1 MPEAMNVE
9 VAHHLVEEEAHNK
22 HLRLAWLEI
31 TEAVVLSLIAI
42 ATALSGYEA
51 AKWDGRQGFLYGTSV
66 RLRVEAAAAATE
78 GGQQRLLDVATFNT
92 WIVAHESK
100 NENLADLYARRFSPE
115 YRVAFEAWLKTDP
128 FARQDAPVG
137 PAFMPEY
144 HNALLEK
151 SARLDA
157 AAQTAFAQ
165 GTEARVI
172 SEKFVRGSV
181 LLAIVIFLVALAQRF
196 KIQKVRVGLIIVS
209 SLVMTYALAMLA
221 TYPRLH
227 DDPSQTIQQIK

>member
-1 MPEAMNVE
+1 MGP
-9 VAHHLVEEEAHNK
+9 
-22 HLRLAWLEI
+22 RLCCVWKL
-31 TEAVVLSLIAI
+31 
-42 ATALSGYEA
+42 
-51 AKWDGRQGFLYGTSV
+51 
-66 RLRVEAAAAATE
+66 
-78 GGQQRLLDVATFNT
+78 QQRLLDVATFNT

-100 NENLADLYARRFSPE
+100 NEHLADLYARRFSPE

-128 FARQDAPVG
+128 FTRQDAPAG
-137 PAFMPEY
+137 PVFMPEY

-157 AAQTAFAQ
+157 EAQTAFAQ

-209 SLVMTYALAMLA
+209 SIVMTYALAMLA

>member
-1 MPEAMNVE
+1 MPEALNVE
-9 VAHHLVEEEAHNK
+9 VAHHLVEEEAHSK
-22 HLRLAWLEI
+22 RLRLAWLEI

-42 ATALSGYEA
+42 ATAVSGYHA
-51 AKWDGRQGFLYGTSV
+51 AKWDGRQGYLYGTSAW
-66 RLRVEAAAAATE
+66 LRVEAAAAATE

-100 NENLADLYARRFSPE
+100 NEHLADLYARRFSPE

-128 FARQDAPVG
+128 FTRQDAPAG
-137 PAFMPEY
+137 PVFMPEY

-157 AAQTAFAQ
+157 EAQTAFAQ

-209 SLVMTYALAMLA
+209 SIVMTYALAMLA

-227 DDPSQTIQQIK
+227 DDTSQTIHQIK